1 MIGKEKTQLS
11 LLDSVFN
18 ARTKKSRTD
27 WMLKQIDEWVDWKS
41 LERICQPAY
50 AHGIGRPS
58 IPIVV
63 AIKCLILQ
71 YLYDLS
77 DPELEDA
84 LIDRLSFQ
92 RFTRLTFDRDIPDYS
107 TIWRFRERLIKAG
120 LHKALFDA
128 ILRQLD
134 KKGYVV
140 RKGTIV
146 DATLVEAARK
156 KRTRPEDE
164 AESPQQDVEATA
176 TKRGNTV
183 YYGYKGHIGMDQ
195 ESGIIREVSFTTA
208 SVHDSQEFTN
218 LLSGDERAI
227 FGDKGYANDEV
238 KRECRRTGIYYG
250 ILDKGRRGRPNLSPR
265 QKRRNRIKSKI
276 RSAVERPFAH
286 FKHLMG
292 YTVSRYVTM
301 ARNGFHFI
309 SLCMIE
315 NIRRGISIAG
325 LHG

>member
-18 ARTKKSRTD
+18 TRTKKSRTD
-27 WMLKQIDEWVDWKS
+27 ELLKKIDGWVDWHG
-41 LERICQPAY
+41 LERVCEPAY
-50 AHGIGRPS
+50 AFGIGRPS

-92 RFTRLTFDRDIPDYS
+92 RFTRLTFDSDIPDYS
-107 TIWRFRERLIKAG
+107 TIWRFRERLIHAG
-120 LHKALFDA
+120 LYKALFEA
-128 ILRQLD
+128 IICQLETR
-134 KKGYVV
+134 GYVV

-146 DATLVEAARK
+146 DATLVKAARK
-156 KRTRPEDE
+156 HHARPEGE
-164 AESPQQDVEATA
+164 PESPQQDREATT
-176 TKRGNTV
+176 TKRGNKV

-208 SVHDSQEFTN
+208 SVHDSQEFAN
-218 LLSGDERAI
+218 LLAGDERAI

-238 KRECRRTGIYYG
+238 KRHCRRRGIYYG
-250 ILDKGRRGRPNLSPR
+250 ILDKGYRGRPKLSPR
-265 QKRRNRIKSKI
+265 QKHRNRIKSKI

-292 YTVSRYVTM
+292 YTASRYVTL

-315 NIRRGISIAG
+315 NIRTGVSIAG
-325 LHG
+325 LKS